1 MAISY
6 YQATKLY
13 EQTLKD
19 ISKNEFTWKQFLTS
33 SCKNYRL
40 SFDDMVMIYAQ
51 RPDAIAVLEME
62 DWNKK
67 YGLWIKPKSKGIAV
81 FDPHHD
87 GYARLRYYFD
97 ISDTRKTNKYRPVP
111 IWSMKSEYEK
121 DVIDT
126 LVNHFGV
133 EETNNLS
140 LADAI
145 IQATDT
151 IVEEG
156 IGVLCQRYFSRG
168 IR

>member
-62 DWNKK
+62 DWNKSMD
-67 YGLWIKPKSKGIAV
+67 YGSNQNQKELQYLIHI
-81 FDPHHD
+81 
-87 GYARLRYYFD
+87 
-97 ISDTRKTNKYRPVP
+97 
-111 IWSMKSEYEK
+111 M
-121 DVIDT
+121 
-126 LVNHFGV
+126 
-133 EETNNLS
+133 
-140 LADAI
+140 
-145 IQATDT
+145 TDT
-151 IVEEG
+151 QDFVI
-156 IGVLCQRYFSRG
+156 IL
-168 IR
+168 I

>member
-97 ISDTRKTNKYRPVP
+97 TVSYTHL
-111 IWSMKSEYEK
+111 
-121 DVIDT
+121 DVYKRQ
-126 LVNHFGV
+126 VY
-133 EETNNLS
+133 
-140 LADAI
+140 
-145 IQATDT
+145 
-151 IVEEG
+151 
-156 IGVLCQRYFSRG
+156 LCLRLFAQQKMAN
-168 IR
+168 IK